1 MNPDEKNSSKGGKQ
15 LSQQRSIIIPP
26 ESETLNRDNE
36 PAIKLIKNKIDN
48 LFDGK
53 NAIEDKNFITEEP
66 DNPYEKT
73 HAEHVEPQTSDWQKY
88 HTAWQNYY
96 QKYYEGYYTHH
107 LNQAKEN
114 LKKPEPEE
122 EIEAKLKQQLVT
134 KIKESTKKVRKSR
147 HFIPLLS
154 GVVVILLAL
163 FIQYNSIII
172 GNVMAYTSPGNINP
186 QNIVIDP
193 NIAITVSPESRLII
207 PKINVDVPVFY
218 DIGNDYKSQMSA
230 MSKGLAHFAVPG
242 ASSHPGQIG
251 NTVIAGHS
259 ASDLFSQG
267 DYKFIFAQLE
277 KLEIGDLFYAN
288 YNSVRYTYIVNKKE
302 VVGPNDVDKLVYP
315 TDKPLMTLLTCVPVG
330 TDSSRLLVIAEQIS
344 PNPSKSTLAP
354 AVNQNDEKSSI
365 PGKTPTFFE
374 RLFGIN

>member
-1 MNPDEKNSSKGGKQ
+1 MNPDEKNSSNGGKQ

-26 ESETLNRDNE
+26 DSETSDQDNT
-36 PAIKLIKNKIDN
+36 PVVQLIKNKIDN

-53 NAIEDKNFITEEP
+53 NSIEDQNFITEETS
-66 DNPYEKT
+66 NPYEKT
-73 HAEHVEPQTSDWQKY
+73 HSEHVEPQTSDWQKY
-88 HTAWQNYY
+88 HSAWQNYY

-107 LNQAKEN
+107 LNQAKES
-114 LKKPEPEE
+114 LKKPDSEE
-122 EIEAKLKQQLVT
+122 EVEAKLKQQLVS
-134 KIKESTKKVRKSR
+134 KIKESTKKVRKSK

-154 GVVVILLAL
+154 GIVVILLAL
-163 FIQYNSIII
+163 FIQYNSVIV
-172 GNVMAYTSPGNINP
+172 GNVLAYTSPGNINH

-193 NIAITVSPESRLII
+193 NVAITVSPEPRLII
-207 PKINVDVPVFY
+207 PKINVDAPVFY
-218 DIGNDYKSQMSA
+218 DIGNDYKSQMAA

-259 ASDLFSQG
+259 ASDLFSRG

-302 VVGPNDVDKLVYP
+302 VVGPNDVSKLIYP
-315 TDKPLMTLLTCVPVG
+315 TDKPLITLLTCVPVG
-330 TDSSRLLVIAEQIS
+330 TGDSRLFVIAEQIS
-344 PNPSKSTLAP
+344 PSPSKSTSAP
-354 AVNQNDEKSSI
+354 IVDQPNENSSI